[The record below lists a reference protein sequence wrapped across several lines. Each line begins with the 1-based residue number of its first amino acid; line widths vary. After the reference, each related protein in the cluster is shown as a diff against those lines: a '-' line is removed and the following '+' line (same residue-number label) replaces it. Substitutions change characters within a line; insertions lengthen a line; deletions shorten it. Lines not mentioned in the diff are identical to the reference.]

1 MDWFSSSALIFFAIR
16 ENTFSEP
23 PGAGAETETAEV
35 AAAAAA
41 DLSLSFSP
49 GGRSAAAASSRGGS
63 VGVSVGTS
71 VGISVGASAGVFVG
85 VFVGVSV
92 GVSFGVSVGVSVGVS
107 APFVSA
113 SDSDAFAAASSARAP
128 SDSLVAASASFD
140 SLSSPT
146 TPFTHCFHP
155 PDSGF
160 ASTVGEGGF
169 EDVASPAARS
179 TGSTKDASAAAT
191 PSFAVVSVEFAV
203 DVFLGT
209 LSAASVGYVGLPS
222 EAASVAESV
231 DVVASSLAVVGDVAP
246 GLVRIG
252 GVARIVRARRG

>member
-1 MDWFSSSALIFFAIR
+1 MA
-16 ENTFSEP
+16 
-23 PGAGAETETAEV
+23 AGGGGLV
-35 AAAAAA
+35 LVL
-41 DLSLSFSP
+41 LSR
-49 GGRSAAAASSRGGS
+49 GRSAAAASSRAALSASRSAWVGVF
-63 VGVSVGTS
+63 VGVSVG
-71 VGISVGASAGVFVG
+71 IVGARRVFVG
-85 VFVGVSV
+85 VFAVSV

-209 LSAASVGYVGLPS
+209 LSAASAGSSVSPRRRRRSPNPRTSSRHRSPS
-222 EAASVAESV
+222 SGT
-231 DVVASSLAVVGDVAP
+231 SLRTRSD
-246 GLVRIG
+246 R
-252 GVARIVRARRG
+252 RRRSIVRARRG